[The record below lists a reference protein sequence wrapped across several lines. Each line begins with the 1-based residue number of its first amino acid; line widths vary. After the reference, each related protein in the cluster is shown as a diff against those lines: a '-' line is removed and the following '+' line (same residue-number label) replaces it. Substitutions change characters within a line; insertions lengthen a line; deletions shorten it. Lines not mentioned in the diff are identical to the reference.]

1 MNIAGQGELA
11 LLERI
16 KPYLAAGATGDDAA
30 VVADATGFLVVSTDM
45 YVEGVHFDLDWMTS
59 QDAGWRSLALALGDL
74 AAKGAEP
81 AWVLSSVAMPK
92 TWSVGAL
99 TGLYEGMHSLGL
111 RYKLAIIGGDMS
123 ATDGPAVLSL
133 TVAGRT
139 DKMPLARAQARAGWV
154 VGVTGPLGGAA
165 LALRE
170 RRPFR
175 MEPRIAE
182 GRRLNAL
189 GLACGDISDGLVR
202 ELEKF
207 QAMAN
212 VGFIL
217 EAADVPL
224 ADGVS
229 IDEALTSGEE
239 AELVCV
245 GPEDIVRKAGLH
257 VVGRSTAAP
266 ELIVVGS
273 ELEST
278 GYDHF
283 A

>member
-1 MNIAGQGELA
+1 
-11 LLERI
+11 
-16 KPYLAAGATGDDAA
+16 
-30 VVADATGFLVVSTDM
+30 
-45 YVEGVHFDLDWMTS
+45 
-59 QDAGWRSLALALGDL
+59 
-74 AAKGAEP
+74 
-81 AWVLSSVAMPK
+81 
-92 TWSVGAL
+92 
-99 TGLYEGMHSLGL
+99 
-111 RYKLAIIGGDMS
+111 
-123 ATDGPAVLSL
+123 
-133 TVAGRT
+133 
-139 DKMPLARAQARAGWV
+139 MPLARAQARAGWS
-154 VGVTGPLGGAA
+154 VGVTGPLGAAA

-175 MEPRIAE
+175 LEPRIAD
-182 GRRLNAL
+182 GRRVNAL

-239 AELVCV
+239 AELVWS
-245 GPEDIVRKAGLH
+245 GRKTSFVRLGN
-257 VVGRSTAAP
+257 VVGRLTVAP

-273 ELEST
+273 ELETT